1 MNQPDALPSHLVE
14 PLADSAPLAWRWAA
28 QHCVADT
35 RGDSCASYHGLW
47 QYLRLMK
54 LGPALG
60 GHPMEYLRAMTEL
73 ALVWENRRSGAAR
86 RLLISGCADYSMLAH
101 VLHAFSCTP
110 SPPAI
115 TVLDICPT
123 PLKLNAWYAQKLG
136 QPIETVCSD
145 LLGHRPLDGY
155 DLIVTSSFLGYFSP
169 DARPRLFATY
179 AAMLRPG
186 GRLVFSN
193 RLRPETESIQTAFS
207 EQQARRFADKVA
219 LSCNALPAQATLP
232 EDAARQ
238 MALAY
243 AGSRR
248 PYPVNSADT
257 IRRLA
262 TDAGLRWIEGHH
274 VASAPLQPGLSGPT
288 LGDGSDFLFVTLEK

>member
-1 MNQPDALPSHLVE
+1 MNQPGSLPSLLVE

-28 QHCVADT
+28 QHCVAST
-35 RGDSCASYHGLW
+35 SGDACASYHGLW

-54 LGPALG
+54 LGAALG
-60 GHPMEYLRAMTEL
+60 GHAPEYLRAMKEL
-73 ALVWENRRSGAAR
+73 ALVWENQGCGASR

-101 VLHAFSCTP
+101 VLHAFGGTP
-110 SPPAI
+110 SLPAI

-145 LLGHRPLDGY
+145 LLGHHPLDGY

-169 DARPRLFATY
+169 HARPRLFATY

-193 RLRPETESIQTAFS
+193 RLRPGPESVPTAFS

-219 LSCNALPAQATLP
+219 LSCKALPAQATLP

-238 MALAY
+238 MALTY
-243 AGSRR
+243 AGSRH

-262 TDAGLRWIEGHH
+262 IDAGLRWIEGHH

-288 LGDGSDFLFVTLEK
+288 LGDGSDFLFVTLER

>member
-1 MNQPDALPSHLVE
+1 MNQPGGVPGHLVE
-14 PLADSAPLAWRWAA
+14 PLADSAPLAWSWAT

-47 QYLRLMK
+47 QYLRLMQ

-60 GHPMEYLRAMTEL
+60 GHASEYLRAMTEL
-73 ALVWENRRSGAAR
+73 ALVWENQGGGASR

-101 VLHAFSCTP
+101 VLHAFSCAP
-110 SPPAI
+110 SLPAI

-123 PLKLNAWYAQKLG
+123 PLKLNVWYAQKLG
-136 QPIETVCSD
+136 HPIETVCSD
-145 LLGHRPLDGY
+145 LLDHRPPDGY
-155 DLIVTSSFLGYFSP
+155 DLIVTSSFMGYFGP
-169 DARPRLFATY
+169 DVRPRLFEAY
-179 AAMLRPG
+179 ASLLRPG

-193 RLRPETESIQTAFS
+193 RLRPGSESVPTAFS
-207 EQQARRFADKVA
+207 KQQAQRFADKVA
-219 LSCNALPAQATLP
+219 VSCNALPAQAALP
-232 EDAARQ
+232 ADAARQ

-243 AGSRR
+243 ASSRH

-262 TDAGLRWIEGHH
+262 IDAGLRWIEGHH

>member
-47 QYLRLMK
+47 QYLRLMQ

-60 GHPMEYLRAMTEL
+60 GHAMEYLRAMTEL
-73 ALVWENRRSGAAR
+73 ALVWENHRSGAAR

-219 LSCNALPAQATLP
+219 LSCHALPALATLP